1 MKYKTVIFDVDGTL
15 FDTSQGIFSCI
26 QFVLDSMNYPQLE
39 ADKLRKFIGPPV
51 YDSFMAICGMSSE
64 DANKATQLY
73 RSSYVEKF
81 IVFSKLYEGM
91 DELIKE
97 LKSSG
102 VKIGI
107 ATMKTEL
114 QIKKLL
120 EIFDLSDTFDSVSFA
135 VPSGKKSKSDIINEV
150 LDATATAPMDAV
162 MIGDSVY
169 DGVGANSSAVDFIA
183 VSYGFGISSEQQLK
197 DTGTEYVC
205 FADSVKMISEYLS

>member
-1 MKYKTVIFDVDGTL
+1 
-15 FDTSQGIFSCI
+15 
-26 QFVLDSMNYPQLE
+26 
-39 ADKLRKFIGPPV
+39 
-51 YDSFMAICGMSSE
+51 MSSE

-120 EIFDLSDTFDSVSFA
+120 EVFDLSDTFDSVSFA
-135 VPSGKKSKSDIINEV
+135 VPSGKSPNP
-150 LDATATAPMDAV
+150 T
-162 MIGDSVY
+162 
-169 DGVGANSSAVDFIA
+169 
-183 VSYGFGISSEQQLK
+183 
-197 DTGTEYVC
+197 
-205 FADSVKMISEYLS
+205 